1 MAGNGWDWWGMM
13 RNGEELL
20 EQFLLFVADFFFKV
34 MLLDFDQ
41 IYTNTT
47 KITLVWNVYNI
58 FLTVHT

>member
-1 MAGNGWDWWGMM
+1 MGNGWDWWGMM